1 LDELRE
7 AIRNFLMELKE
18 IIVNRGLDVIP
29 RRENIDALAELGL
42 TRKNRVDE
50 ILTLSVED
58 YCAGPE
64 PDKDR
69 PGEIWIFGKQIGVV
83 SVYIKLKIAHIGEV
97 KIAKCLSF
105 HAAKYPL
112 CFPCKDKEKG
122 E

>member
-69 PGEIWIFGKQIGVV
+69 LGEI
-83 SVYIKLKIAHIGEV
+83 
-97 KIAKCLSF
+97 
-105 HAAKYPL
+105 
-112 CFPCKDKEKG
+112 
-122 E
+122 

>member
-1 LDELRE
+1 MDELRE

-83 SVYIKLKIAHIGEV
+83 SVY
-97 KIAKCLSF
+97 
-105 HAAKYPL
+105 
-112 CFPCKDKEKG
+112 
-122 E
+122 